1 MARRKG
7 LKQWDEITVDGW
19 MELIGNTTVMSKLMI
34 QIFSRLYHSPDYMDN
49 AKNIADALHMEYR
62 ALNAGVGW
70 AGNKIKEM
78 YEAGKLSTYHSY
90 EKISYQGNDH
100 GDSQEFTLQETPKI
114 ETLRSPWEYVFDGA
128 EGDGGI
134 YFWILKPEA
143 VKAYREIIEADLGHT
158 ETIRQILGEDET
170 AFGMEGNLFS
180 ENPETT
186 VEKIRHLMD
195 KEEEF
200 QRKSLPAHPCCM
212 VCGIERMS
220 LLHAVPYGMKGKE
233 QKGLLFCPTHGALFA
248 AHLISFNNRGTLL
261 ISKKLQEKDKKAL
274 GITEGMVAKDSFS
287 HRRMSTHRK
296 IFDQEERKLK

>member
-100 GDSQEFTLQETPKI
+100 GDSQEFTLQGW
-114 ETLRSPWEYVFDGA
+114 S
-128 EGDGGI
+128 
-134 YFWILKPEA
+134 
-143 VKAYREIIEADLGHT
+143 
-158 ETIRQILGEDET
+158 
-170 AFGMEGNLFS
+170 
-180 ENPETT
+180 
-186 VEKIRHLMD
+186 
-195 KEEEF
+195 
-200 QRKSLPAHPCCM
+200 
-212 VCGIERMS
+212 
-220 LLHAVPYGMKGKE
+220 
-233 QKGLLFCPTHGALFA
+233 
-248 AHLISFNNRGTLL
+248 
-261 ISKKLQEKDKKAL
+261 
-274 GITEGMVAKDSFS
+274 
-287 HRRMSTHRK
+287 
-296 IFDQEERKLK
+296 